1 VNTKSGFSIIGYT
14 GTGSAGS
21 ISHGLGKAPSFIIIK
36 KRTSSPGAT
45 NWRVYHSGIGNTKA
59 LFLSTTGA
67 EDTNSV
73 YWNNTSPTSSVF
85 TLGTDDGL
93 NASSQTHIAYLWAE
107 IPGFSKFGSYTGT
120 SSTNFINLGFKP
132 VWVMIKNSSSS
143 SYPTYT
149 GWAIF
154 DAKRTPNNTN
164 TNSIFANSSQQE
176 GLRGNG
182 GSVTA
187 ADFSLDLLSNGFCL
201 RDNGASEI
209 NLSGNTYIYAAWA
222 ETPTQNLYGAQS
234 NAR

>member
-1 VNTKSGFSIIGYT
+1 MV
-14 GTGSAGS
+14 
-21 ISHGLGKAPSFIIIK
+21 
-36 KRTSSPGAT
+36 
-45 NWRVYHSGIGNTKA
+45 
-59 LFLSTTGA
+59 
-67 EDTNSV
+67 
-73 YWNNTSPTSSVF
+73 
-85 TLGTDDGL
+85 
-93 NASSQTHIAYLWAE
+93 AYCWAE
-107 IPGFSKFGSYTGT
+107 VPGFSKFGSYTGT

-164 TNSIFANSSQQE
+164 INAIFANSSQQE

-182 GSVTA
+182 SGSINP
-187 ADFSLDLLSNGFCL
+187 ADFSIDLLSNGFCL

-222 ETPTQNLYGAQS
+222 ETPTQNLYGAQA